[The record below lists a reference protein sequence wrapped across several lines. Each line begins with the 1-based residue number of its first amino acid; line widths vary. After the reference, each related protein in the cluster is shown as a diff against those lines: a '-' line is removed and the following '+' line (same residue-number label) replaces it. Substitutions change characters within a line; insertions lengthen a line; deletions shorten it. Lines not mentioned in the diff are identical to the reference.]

1 MLNEKALKLMEQLK
15 ELQETVPFYR
25 DLFYRVDSNGYVV
38 ISLEETFYDYESEPV
53 KLMSILKNYCYEWY
67 NSVEIEVYF

>member
-1 MLNEKALKLMEQLK
+1 MTKIKLMEQLK

-53 KLMSILKNYCYEWY
+53 KLMAILKNYCYEWY